1 MKTPSGDTSKKSPP
15 KAGAAKP
22 AKIEVELSEAVV
34 SALDSWIAEQTDRP
48 SREEAV
54 GTIVLEWLATAVTR
68 SHEDFPERR
77 GGDRRKGAG
86 IRRDGPD
93 RRKGDRRAGEA
104 SARTLTPDQLNSQND
119 V

>member
-1 MKTPSGDTSKKSPP
+1 MKTSSGETSSKSPA
-15 KAGAAKP
+15 KAGAEKA

-68 SHEDFPERR
+68 SHDDFPERR
-77 GGDRRKGAG
+77 GGDRRKGSG

-93 RRKGDRRAGEA
+93 RRKGDRRADA
-104 SARTLTPDQLNSQND
+104 SPDKALSPDQLNSQND

>member
-1 MKTPSGDTSKKSPP
+1 MKTPSGETSKKAPV
-15 KAGAAKP
+15 KAGSGKT
-22 AKIEVELSEAVV
+22 AKIEVELSDAVV

-48 SREEAV
+48 SRAEAV
-54 GTIVLEWLATAVTR
+54 CTIVLEWLATAGTR
-68 SHEDFPERR
+68 AHDDFPERR

-86 IRRDGPD
+86 TRAAGPD

-104 SARTLTPDQLNSQND
+104 DGEALTPDQLNSQND